1 MVKFTKKLIRNKSLI
16 IGFSL
21 VSILLFIAVFA
32 SIFTKYS
39 PYEQRFK
46 RNQPPS
52 FVNFFGTDGVG
63 RDVFS
68 RVIYA
73 TRVSLSI
80 GFLATTATSIIGLLL
95 GLFAGY
101 FGGILDIFLMR
112 ICDFVYS
119 LPSLLLSIGIMVVIG
134 PGYFTVFLALTI
146 VGWTNT
152 ARIIRSVVL
161 GIKNE
166 EYVQAAIAIGASKW
180 RIIFIHILPNCISHL
195 IVTYTIGVASAI
207 LTESS
212 LSFLGIGIKPPM
224 PSWGAM
230 MSLGK
235 DLIDVAPWLTIFP
248 GVAIATS
255 VLGFNLL
262 GDGLRD
268 LFSN

>member
-1 MVKFTKKLIRNKSLI
+1 MKIIKKIIKNKSLI
-16 IGFSL
+16 IGSFL
-21 VSILLFIAVFA
+21 VAVLLFVAIFA
-32 SIFTKYS
+32 SILTRYS
-39 PYEQRFK
+39 PFEQSFK
-46 RNQPPS
+46 RNQSPS
-52 FVNFFGTDGVG
+52 FKNIFGTDGVG

-68 RVIYA
+68 RVVYA
-73 TRVSLSI
+73 TRISLSI
-80 GFLATTATSIIGLLL
+80 GFLATTATSLIGLLL
-95 GLFAGY
+95 GLIAGY
-101 FGGILDIFLMR
+101 FGGIADSLLMR

-134 PGYFTVFLALTI
+134 PGYFTVFLSLTI
-146 VGWTNT
+146 VGWTDT

-161 GIKNE
+161 NIKSE
-166 EYVQAAIAIGASKW
+166 EYIQAAIAIGSSKW
-180 RIIFIHILPNCISHL
+180 RVIFIHILPNCLSPL
-195 IVTYTIGVASAI
+195 IVTYTFGVASAI

-248 GVAIATS
+248 GLAIAFS

-268 LFSN
+268 LFSI